1 MENYKTLL
9 GKQTNKQT
17 NLNKRETHHALESR
31 PKSVEMV
38 IDL

>member
-9 GKQTNKQT
+9 GKTNKQT

>member
-9 GKQTNKQT
+9 GKKKKQT